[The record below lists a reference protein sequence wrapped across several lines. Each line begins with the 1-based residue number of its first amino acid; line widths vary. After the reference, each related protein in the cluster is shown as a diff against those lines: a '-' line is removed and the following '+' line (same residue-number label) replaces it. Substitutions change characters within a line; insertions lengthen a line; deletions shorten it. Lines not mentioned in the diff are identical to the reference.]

1 MNLLRLMLSSTLMT
15 VCASTHAQTVKFI
28 DNKGTLRNL
37 ELGIGNIAELYDAT
51 GGQTINEGVFS
62 DINFNSP
69 GIVDLEDFSTNT
81 NTNTNT
87 ITILTPGRYEV
98 TYRVTTETTNNERN
112 GGEFYLQV
120 AGTESPGTRAYTY
133 SRNNLNNKNT
143 VTVIKIIK
151 ITMNTAIKVRGRV
164 YASSKSGTNS
174 TLNMALNGSS
184 LIIKRI
190 K

>member
-1 MNLLRLMLSSTLMT
+1 MT
-15 VCASTHAQTVKFI
+15 VCASGYAQTVKFI
-28 DNKGTLRNL
+28 DNKGTLRKL

-51 GGQTINEGVFS
+51 GGQTINQSVFS
-62 DINFNSP
+62 DINFNSA
-69 GIVDLEDFSTNT
+69 GIVDAEDFSTNL
-81 NTNTNT
+81 NA

-120 AGTESPGTRAYTY
+120 AGLESPGTRAYTY
-133 SRNNLNNKNT
+133 SRNNVNNKNT
-143 VTVIKIIK
+143 ITVVKILKVSI
-151 ITMNTAIKVRGRV
+151 NTTIKVRGRV
-164 YASSKSGTNS
+164 YASSKSGANS

>member
-1 MNLLRLMLSSTLMT
+1 MLFLSINLT
-15 VCASTHAQTVKFI
+15 VCASSYAQTVKFI

-37 ELGIGNIAELYDAT
+37 ELGIGSIAELYDAT
-51 GGQTINEGVFS
+51 GGQTINEVTFS

-69 GIVDLEDFSTNT
+69 GIVDSEDFSTNI
-81 NTNTNT
+81 NA

-98 TYRVTTETTNNERN
+98 IYRVTTETTNNERN

-143 VTVIKIIK
+143 ISVIKIIK
-151 ITMNTAIKVRGRV
+151 VLINTTIKVRGRV
-164 YASSKSGTNS
+164 YASSKNGANS
-174 TLNMALNGSS
+174 TLNMAINGSS
-184 LIIKRI
+184 LIVKRI